1 MKKPLAWTT
10 NELIVAAWA
19 AFLLGVLCGLIFHN
33 ALYPYRNSS
42 VESETIL
49 TPIVEAEAPAVIIEE
64 PAVKPPTEETV
75 DIDIPEQ
82 YRDDVVYIAKTVYG
96 EARGCTTTE
105 QAAVVWS
112 ILNRVDSDLK
122 YMPDD
127 IIGVVTQKDQYL
139 GYNPK
144 HPVTDEIANLVE
156 DVLGRWV
163 MEKAGEKNVGR
174 VLPKNYLWFYGDGK
188 HNHFTDAWRN
198 GNKWDWSLE
207 SPYEED

>member
-1 MKKPLAWTT
+1 MNKREKRIGIMFWSCYVTLA
-10 NELIVAAWA
+10 ISVM
-19 AFLLGVLCGLIFHN
+19 LLGVSTN
-33 ALYPYRNSS
+33 KRTDEEPV
-42 VESETIL
+42 VESTVIF
-49 TPIVEAEAPAVIIEE
+49 TPIVEVQADSEQPTVIIDE
-64 PAVKPPTEETV
+64 PITEESTIET
-75 DIDIPEQ
+75 DISKPE
-82 YRDDVVYIAKTVYG
+82 YRDEVIYIAKTVYG

-144 HPVTDEIANLVE
+144 HPVTDEIVNLVE
-156 DVLGRWV
+156 DVIDRWV

-188 HNHFTDAWRN
+188 HNYFTDAWRN

>member
-1 MKKPLAWTT
+1 MKKPLLWTT
-10 NELIVAAWA
+10 REMISFTCA
-19 AFLLGVLCGLIFHN
+19 AFISGVLCGAIIVGVVEYLREPSIE
-33 ALYPYRNSS
+33 SS
-42 VESETIL
+42 VIF
-49 TPIVEAEAPAVIIEE
+49 TPSVEAEAPQIIDE
-64 PAVKPPTEETV
+64 PVVKPSTDE
-75 DIDIPEQ
+75 IDISKPE
-82 YRDDVVYIAKTVYG
+82 YRDEIIYIAKTVYG

-156 DVLGRWV
+156 DVIGRWA

-174 VLPKNYLWFYGDGK
+174 VLPKDYLWFYGDGK